1 MSQLEYII
9 EIRTWDTIQITYALK
24 SRLYAFF
31 YIQGGRNVKGILT
44 KVILKEDLVS
54 LSSFL

>member
-9 EIRTWDTIQITYALK
+9 EIMTWDTIQITYALK

-31 YIQGGRNVKGILT
+31 ISKEAEMLKG
-44 KVILKEDLVS
+44 S
-54 LSSFL
+54 